1 MNIDSSNILSLL
13 SSGGDLENIQQ
24 ALTAEGSMSEE
35 FSDAL
40 MDKISLLNNTVSGAN
55 DLTENGM
62 ANMLGGNNKLHGF
75 AGLMNEK
82 GTAVEFSRLFGNG
95 LPGDVKLEKGIDLE
109 NTLQAL
115 ASVVNT
121 LEGVDVDK
129 ADLNTRLD
137 SLIEKVGDIK
147 EKLPS
152 QSELPEKLLKI
163 ANTLETIVDSFIHK
177 EKSIDNTELTNTIE
191 LTDAS
196 DLETIV
202 PIEGFEHTVP
212 DVVEPKIDLI
222 KDTSQFNRENQSGA
236 TEQVNEDKGVEVARK
251 SAHALVEPQAEGQNQ
266 EMISQVKEGKGAE
279 VVETNANVPFVP
291 FGSVAENSDKTPY
304 VLVESQAEGQNQEM
318 ISQVKEGKGAE
329 VVEANANVSFGS
341 VAENSD
347 KTPHVLVKPQ
357 AEGESQEMVSQVKE
371 GKDAEVVETKANVPF
386 GRVAENSDKTPHV
399 LVKPQAEGES
409 QEMISQ
415 VKEAN
420 AEHVFLEPQL
430 ERQEETDGVP
440 VPIESL
446 EPMAD
451 QEQAEKKDELTPL
464 KEGYTPAYL
473 AEQLEKVAETIN
485 QIKDIASIEDGVIN
499 DNELTEKLNDFIS
512 DVVGIKDVATKLVAT
527 KLPSSN
533 EEMSIPLEVDEELDS
548 DILVENQIAALIAN
562 LADPK
567 DREVALAMPVT
578 QEGKVDI
585 KRDNITLKQTMEGRV
600 VGAAVNEG
608 EESLLQQENA
618 LRKPGQENPII
629 AAKQS
634 EKIELF
640 TRSEPEQNL
649 DKALP
654 RFATD
659 IANLNRAVMANN
671 KPELPPMTK
680 HFADPEWNK
689 EMSERVIWMHKQAVP
704 SAELR
709 LNPGHLGPITI
720 KVDVSQDQVTVAF
733 TAQHAAVKEAIEASL
748 PKLRELFSAQQ
759 LNLTSV
765 DVSQDDSS
773 QKQPRGFAQ
782 MGSDTG
788 KDGNK
793 EPTENGKT
801 EDILDISE
809 EIEAG
814 RAIASNGLL
823 SIFA

>member
-24 ALTAEGSMSEE
+24 ALTAEGSMSEA

-55 DLTENGM
+55 DLTENSM
-62 ANMLGGNNKLHGF
+62 TNMLDGNNKLHGF

-147 EKLPS
+147 EKLPE

-177 EKSIDNTELTNTIE
+177 EKGIEKSELTNTIE

-222 KDTSQFNRENQSGA
+222 KDTSQFNRETQGVA
-236 TEQVNEDKGVEVARK
+236 EQVNKD
-251 SAHALVEPQAEGQNQ
+251 
-266 EMISQVKEGKGAE
+266 
-279 VVETNANVPFVP
+279 
-291 FGSVAENSDKTPY
+291 
-304 VLVESQAEGQNQEM
+304 
-318 ISQVKEGKGAE
+318 
-329 VVEANANVSFGS
+329 
-341 VAENSD
+341 
-347 KTPHVLVKPQ
+347 
-357 AEGESQEMVSQVKE
+357 
-371 GKDAEVVETKANVPF
+371 KDAEVVETKANMPF
-386 GRVAENSDKTPHV
+386 GGIADNSDILSHD
-399 LVKPQAEGES
+399 LVEPKAEAQS
-409 QEMISQ
+409 QEVISQ
-415 VKEAN
+415 VKVVN
-420 AEHVFLEPQL
+420 AEPVFLEPQL
-430 ERQEETDGVP
+430 EGQEETEGGG

-446 EPMAD
+446 EHASD
-451 QEQAEKKDELTPL
+451 QEQAAKKDELMPS